1 MDRNKKK
8 IISIGG
14 GGFTHETDEG
24 LDQFVLNQLNIKKFK
39 IGFLPTASQDDKK
52 KIDLFYKRFENNYSE
67 LSHFNLC
74 SKVEGFKE
82 WFLNKDIIYVGGGNT
97 FYMLEIWKK
106 NNLTK
111 IFKEGYG
118 KGIVLSGVSAGAICW
133 FDWILSDSKG
143 LGFKPLRGINLIS
156 GSCTPHS
163 SEYERINQ
171 FQNDIKNSRL
181 PEGIAI
187 DDGVAVLFIDGKPSE
202 VYSSRKNH
210 DAYFIDKNK
219 KISLK
224 EHIKKIYEQKNYT
237 E

>member
-14 GGFTHETDEG
+14 GGFTHETDES
-24 LDQFVLNQLNIKKFK
+24 LDQFVLSKLNTKNFK
-39 IGFLPTASQDDKK
+39 IGFLPTASKDNQK
-52 KIDLFYKRFENNYSE
+52 KIDLFYKRFENSNLE
-67 LSHFNLC
+67 LSHFSLC
-74 SKVEGFKE
+74 SKIEGFKG
-82 WFLNKDIIYVGGGNT
+82 WLLNKDIIYVGGGNT
-97 FYMLEIWKK
+97 FYMLEIWEK
-106 NNLTK
+106 NNFIK
-111 IFKEGYG
+111 IFKEAYN
-118 KGIVLSGVSAGAICW
+118 KGIILSGVSAGAVCW

-143 LGFKPLRGINLIS
+143 SGFKTLRGINLIS

-163 SEYERINQ
+163 SENNRINQ
-171 FQNDIKNSRL
+171 FQKNIKNSTL

-210 DAYFIDKNK
+210 DAYFVNKSK

-224 EHIKKIYEQKNYT
+224 EHIKNNL
-237 E
+237 